1 MTNRTNDM
9 HESVIHRPIKGV
21 KAKGLREKSVDIY
34 PYHKEK
40 GENTTH
46 HICKVRRTPF
56 DNCFPRTPSPKTIS
70 YKPPS
75 NSLIKYTF
83 EVDVKSTILF
93 TKVYVSKIPED
104 EDS

>member
-1 MTNRTNDM
+1 MVANRHHYM
-9 HESVIHRPIKGV
+9 HESVISISIKGV

-56 DNCFPRTPSPKTIS
+56 DNCFPAS
-70 YKPPS
+70 
-75 NSLIKYTF
+75 
-83 EVDVKSTILF
+83 
-93 TKVYVSKIPED
+93 VYHYGANP
-104 EDS
+104 